1 MNRITRRST
10 LLSAL
15 AAPALATPLGAQT
28 VAWPQRPVRIIVPY
42 AAGGGTDLTTR
53 AVMEAVGQRL
63 NRPMII
69 ENRPGA
75 DGAIGSEVVAR
86 SAPDGHTLTGINPT
100 HLLLRHTAAA
110 LPYDPTADFT
120 PIAVFALY
128 SFVLLAAADAPFRD
142 VPGLIA
148 AARARPGAIAHGTAD
163 VASGVVGAQFAKA
176 AGIELNEIR
185 YAGGGAST
193 RDLMGGHLPLA
204 WVSTA
209 TAMPLMQ
216 SDRLRII
223 AVTSPRPSPF
233 LPEVPT
239 FASLGLGAA
248 SYEGWFGLWGPAR
261 MAPETVQRINA
272 EANAAAAT
280 EAVQARFR
288 TLAVV
293 PGALDVAGVASLMR
307 EDAARW
313 GRAAEQG
320 LLRRAG

>member
-1 MNRITRRST
+1 MIETTRRAA
-10 LLSAL
+10 LLG
-15 AAPALATPLGAQT
+15 ALATPVVARAQAT
-28 VAWPQRPVRIIVPY
+28 WPQRPVRVIVPY

-53 AVMEAVGQRL
+53 AVMESVGQRL
-63 NRPMII
+63 GRPVII

-86 SAPDGHTLTGINPT
+86 APHDGHTLTGINPT

-163 VASGVVGAQFAKA
+163 VASGVVGAQFCKA

-233 LPEVPT
+233 LPNVPT
-239 FASLGLGAA
+239 FASFGLGDA

-261 MAPETVQRINA
+261 MDPALVARINT
-272 EANAAAAT
+272 EANAAGAT
-280 EAVQARFR
+280 DSVRARLR
-288 TLAVV
+288 TLAVE
-293 PGALDVAGVASLMR
+293 PGTLDAAGVASLMR
-307 EDAARW
+307 EDEARWARAARD
-313 GRAAEQG
+313 G
-320 LLRRAG
+320 LLRRAS

>member
-1 MNRITRRST
+1 MPYVTRRT
-10 LLSAL
+10 AILGAL
-15 AAPALATPLGAQT
+15 AAPALAQPS
-28 VAWPQRPVRIIVPY
+28 WPQRPVRVIVPY
-42 AAGGGTDLTTR
+42 APGGGTDLTTR
-53 AVMEAVGQRL
+53 AVMESVGHRL
-63 NRPMII
+63 GRPIII

-86 SAPDGHTLTGINPT
+86 AAPDGHTLTGINPT

-110 LPYDPTADFT
+110 LPYDPMADFT

-128 SFVLLAAADAPFRD
+128 SFVLLASAEAPFRD
-142 VPGLIA
+142 IPGLIA

-163 VASGVVGAQFAKA
+163 VASGVVGAQFCQA

-239 FASLGLGAA
+239 FASLGLGDA
-248 SYEGWFGLWGPAR
+248 SYEGWFGLWGPGGMEPALV
-261 MAPETVQRINA
+261 AQINA
-272 EANAAAAT
+272 EARAAGAT
-280 EAVQARFR
+280 EAVRARLQ
-288 TLAVV
+288 TLAVE
-293 PGALDVAGVASLMR
+293 PATLNAPEVAALMR

-313 GRAAEQG
+313 ARAAREG

>member
-1 MNRITRRST
+1 MTRITRRAA
-10 LLSAL
+10 LLGAL
-15 AAPALATPLGAQT
+15 AAPALAQPA
-28 VAWPQRPVRIIVPY
+28 AWPQRPVRIIVPY

-63 NRPMII
+63 NRPIII

-100 HLLLRHTAAA
+100 HLLLRHTAAS

-120 PIAVFALY
+120 PVAVFALY

-148 AARARPGAIAHGTAD
+148 AARAAPGAIAHGTAD
-163 VASGVVGAQFAKA
+163 VASGVVAAQFAKA

-209 TAMPLMQ
+209 TAMPLLQ
-216 SDRLRII
+216 SDRIRII

-233 LPEVPT
+233 LPEVPS
-239 FASLGLGAA
+239 FASLGLASA

-261 MAPETVQRINA
+261 MPAEIVERINA

-280 EAVQARFR
+280 EAVRARFR
-288 TLAVV
+288 TLAVE
-293 PGALDVAGVASLMR
+293 PGALDVQGVQNLMR

-313 GRAAEQG
+313 ARAAQEG
-320 LLRRAG
+320 LLRRAS

>member
-1 MNRITRRST
+1 MALTRRAT
-10 LLSAL
+10 LLA
-15 AAPALATPLGAQT
+15 ALATPAVAQ
-28 VAWPQRPVRIIVPY
+28 ANWPQRPVRVIVPY

-53 AVMEAVGQRL
+53 AVMETVGQRL
-63 NRPMII
+63 GQPIII

-86 SAPDGHTLTGINPT
+86 AAPDGHTLTGINPT
-100 HLLLRHTAAA
+100 HLLLRHTAAS
-110 LPYDPTADFT
+110 LPYDPSADFT

-128 SFVLLAAADAPFRD
+128 SFVLLASAEAPFRD

-163 VASGVVGAQFAKA
+163 VASGVVAAQFAKA

-185 YAGGGAST
+185 YSGGGAST

-223 AVTSPRPSPF
+223 AVTSRQASPF
-233 LPEVPT
+233 LPGVPS
-239 FASLGLGAA
+239 FSSLGLGEA
-248 SYEGWFGLWGPAR
+248 SYEGWFGLWGPGR
-261 MAPETVQRINA
+261 MDVGLVTRINA
-272 EANAAAAT
+272 EARAAAAT
-280 EAVQARFR
+280 EAVRARFH
-288 TLAVV
+288 TLAVE
-293 PGALDVAGVASLMR
+293 PAPLDAPAVAALMR
-307 EDAARW
+307 DDAERWARAARD
-313 GRAAEQG
+313 G
-320 LLRRAG
+320 LLRRAA

>member
-1 MNRITRRST
+1 MSHMTRRTT
-10 LLSAL
+10 LLG
-15 AAPALATPLGAQT
+15 ALATPIVASAQA
-28 VAWPQRPVRIIVPY
+28 AWPQRPVRVIVPY

-53 AVMEAVGQRL
+53 AVMETVGQRL
-63 NRPMII
+63 GRPVVI

-86 SAPDGHTLTGINPT
+86 APNDGHTLTGINPT

-110 LPYDPTADFT
+110 LPYDPATDFT

-148 AARARPGAIAHGTAD
+148 AARANPGAIAHATAD

-193 RDLMGGHLPLA
+193 RDLMGGHVPLA

-233 LPEVPT
+233 LPNVPT
-239 FASLGLGAA
+239 FASLGLGDA
-248 SYEGWFGLWGPAR
+248 SYEGWFGLWGPGR
-261 MAPETVQRINA
+261 MDPALVQRINA

-280 EAVQARFR
+280 EAVLARFR
-288 TLAVV
+288 LLAVD
-293 PGALDVAGVASLMR
+293 PAPLDAEAVAALMR
-307 EDAARW
+307 NDAERWARAAR
-313 GRAAEQG
+313 EG
-320 LLRRAG
+320 LLRRAT

>member
-1 MNRITRRST
+1 MTRITRRAT
-10 LLSAL
+10 LLG
-15 AAPALATPLGAQT
+15 ALATPALAQGSN
-28 VAWPQRPVRIIVPY
+28 WPQRPVRIIVPY

-63 NRPMII
+63 NRPIII

-100 HLLLRHTAAA
+100 HLLLRHTAAN

-163 VASGVVGAQFAKA
+163 VASGVVAAQFAKA

-216 SDRLRII
+216 SDRIRII

-233 LPEVPT
+233 LPEVPN
-239 FASLGLGAA
+239 FASLGLASA

-261 MAPETVQRINA
+261 MAPDVVERINA

-288 TLAVV
+288 TLAVE
-293 PGALDVAGVASLMR
+293 PGALDVPGVQALMR

-313 GRAAEQG
+313 ARAAQEG
-320 LLRRAG
+320 LLRRAS

>member
-1 MNRITRRST
+1 MALTRRAT
-10 LLSAL
+10 LLT
-15 AAPALATPLGAQT
+15 ALATPALAQPT
-28 VAWPQRPVRIIVPY
+28 WPQRPVRIIVPY

-53 AVMEAVGQRL
+53 SVMETVGQRL
-63 NRPMII
+63 GRPFII

-86 SAPDGHTLTGINPT
+86 APADGHTLTGINPT

-110 LPYDPTADFT
+110 LPYDPAEDFT

-163 VASGVVGAQFAKA
+163 VASGVVAAQFCRA

-216 SDRLRII
+216 SERVRII
-223 AVTSPRPSPF
+223 AVTSRQASPF
-233 LPEVPT
+233 LPGVPH
-239 FASLGLGAA
+239 FASLGLGDA
-248 SYEGWFGLWGPAR
+248 SYEGWFGLWGPGR
-261 MAPETVQRINA
+261 MDPALVTRINA
-272 EANAAAAT
+272 EARAAAET
-280 EAVQARFR
+280 EAVRARFQA
-288 TLAVV
+288 LAVE
-293 PGALDVAGVASLMR
+293 PAPLDAPAVAALMR
-307 EDAARW
+307 EDAERW
-313 GRAAEQG
+313 ARAAREG
-320 LLRRAG
+320 LLRRAA

>member
-1 MNRITRRST
+1 MIRITRRT
-10 LLSAL
+10 ALLSAL
-15 AAPALATPLGAQT
+15 ATPALAQSST
-28 VAWPQRPVRIIVPY
+28 WPQRPVRIIVPY

-100 HLLLRHTAAA
+100 HLLLRHTAAS

-163 VASGVVGAQFAKA
+163 VASGVVAAQFAKT

-233 LPEVPT
+233 LPGVPT
-239 FASLGLGAA
+239 FASLGLAAA

-261 MAPETVQRINA
+261 IPPEVVERINA

-288 TLAVV
+288 TLAVE
-293 PGALDVAGVASLMR
+293 PGALDVAGVQSLIR

-313 GRAAEQG
+313 ARAAEAG
-320 LLRRAG
+320 LLRRAS

>member
-1 MNRITRRST
+1 MAPTRRAA
-10 LLSAL
+10 LLA
-15 AAPALATPLGAQT
+15 ALATPVLAQT
-28 VAWPQRPVRIIVPY
+28 TWPQRPVRVIVPY

-53 AVMEAVGQRL
+53 SVMETVGQRL
-63 NRPMII
+63 GRPVII

-86 SAPDGHTLTGINPT
+86 AAPDGYTLTGINPT

-128 SFVLLAAADAPFRD
+128 SFVLLAAANAPFRD
-142 VPGLIA
+142 VPGLVA
-148 AARARPGAIAHGTAD
+148 AARAQPGSIAHGTAD
-163 VASGVVGAQFAKA
+163 VASGVVAAQFAKA

-185 YAGGGAST
+185 YSGGGAST
-193 RDLMGGHLPLA
+193 RDLIGGHLPLA

-233 LPEVPT
+233 LPGVPS
-239 FASLGLGAA
+239 FASLGLGEA
-248 SYEGWFGLWGPAR
+248 SYEGWFGLWGPAQ
-261 MAPETVQRINA
+261 MEPALVARINA
-272 EANAAAAT
+272 EARAAGAT
-280 EAVQARFR
+280 EAVLARLR
-288 TLAVV
+288 TLAVE
-293 PGALDVAGVASLMR
+293 PSTLDAPAVAALMR
-307 EDAARW
+307 EDEARWARAAR
-313 GRAAEQG
+313 EG

>member
-1 MNRITRRST
+1 MALTRRAA
-10 LLSAL
+10 LLA
-15 AAPALATPLGAQT
+15 ALATPALAQ
-28 VAWPQRPVRIIVPY
+28 ANWPQRPVRVIVPY

-53 AVMEAVGQRL
+53 AVMETVGQRL
-63 NRPMII
+63 GQPIII

-86 SAPDGHTLTGINPT
+86 APADGHTLTGINPT

-128 SFVLLAAADAPFRD
+128 SFVLLASAEAPFRD

-163 VASGVVGAQFAKA
+163 VASGVVAAQFAKA

-185 YAGGGAST
+185 YSGGGAST
-193 RDLMGGHLPLA
+193 RDLLGGHLPLA

-223 AVTSPRPSPF
+223 AVTSRQASPF
-233 LPEVPT
+233 LPAVPH
-239 FASLGLGAA
+239 FASLGLGDA
-248 SYEGWFGLWGPAR
+248 SYEGWFGLWGPGR
-261 MAPETVQRINA
+261 MDQALVTRINA
-272 EANAAAAT
+272 EARAAAQT
-280 EAVQARFR
+280 EAVLARFR
-288 TLAVV
+288 TLAVE
-293 PGALDVAGVASLMR
+293 PAPLDAPDVAALMR
-307 EDAARW
+307 EDAERW
-313 GRAAEQG
+313 ARAAREG
-320 LLRRAG
+320 LLRRAS